1 MLETADSAPDNTDV
15 LTADDPLYEELYDVR
30 KEAESVGN
38 SVEVAAIMPAVHAM
52 RAQGPVIKGRLR
64 ELLGL
69 PLHERHARA
78 AGRPHW
84 TVLSYEACEAAF
96 RDPAVFSNSVQ
107 GHDNPAGEKA
117 MGILEMDPP
126 MHRAYRR
133 TIQPKFNMPEALGW
147 WREHTIDTIIERLIS
162 RMAKGAKNGVGRA
175 DLNLDYCARIPVY
188 TITTAIG
195 LDGDEALRFRH
206 AYLNS
211 TSSSRSVTMEQRIA
225 NARIVESTV
234 LGLIERR
241 RAEPQ
246 DDLVSFL
253 LGMKLQMPGETPRAL
268 TDREILAHVK
278 LVMVAGGGTS
288 WRQMGIALFA
298 LLTHRDQL
306 DAVRQDRALID
317 DAIEESLRWNPTAPY
332 FYRMVMKDTE
342 FYGHAIPEGAVLELG
357 LGPANRDPARWER
370 PDEYDLFRPK
380 LTNMAFGLGT
390 HRCLGMNVARV
401 EINRGINALLDHFPN
416 LRLDP
421 DAPAP
426 FMTGGLEQQGVSGL
440 PVLLG

>member
-1 MLETADSAPDNTDV
+1 MNVMTDV

-30 KEAESVGN
+30 REAEGIGN
-38 SVEVAAIMPAVHAM
+38 LVDVDAVMPRVHAL
-52 RAQGPVIKGRLR
+52 RAQAPIHKGRLR

-69 PLHERHARA
+69 PHHDRHVRA
-78 AGRPHW
+78 KGRQHYS
-84 TVLSYEACEAAF
+84 VLTYEACEAGF
-96 RDPAVFSNSVQ
+96 RDPQTFSNSVQ
-107 GHDNPAGEKA
+107 GMDNPANEKT

-133 TIQPKFNMPEALGW
+133 TIQPKFLMPEAMGW
-147 WREHTIDTIIERLIS
+147 WRRHTIDTIVERLIA
-162 RMAKGAKNGVGRA
+162 RMTKADRA
-175 DLNLDYCARIPVY
+175 ELNLDFCARVPVY

-211 TSSSRSVTMEQRIA
+211 TSSSRNVTMEDRIR
-225 NARIVESTV
+225 NAKIVEDTL
-234 LGLIERR
+234 LGLIAAR
-241 RAEPQ
+241 RAEPR
-246 DDLVSFL
+246 DDLISFL
-253 LGMKLQMPGETPRAL
+253 LKTKLMMPGETPRPLA
-268 TDREILAHVK
+268 DREIMAHAK

-288 WRQMGIALFA
+288 WRQMGITLFA
-298 LLTHRDQL
+298 LLTHPDQFEAVKADRSL
-306 DAVRQDRALID
+306 MADAV
-317 DAIEESLRWNPTAPY
+317 EESLRWNPTAPY
-332 FYRMVMKDTE
+332 FYRMVMNDTE
-342 FYGHAIPEGAVLELG
+342 FYGQAITAGSVLELG

-370 PDEYDLFRPK
+370 PDEYDIHREK

-401 EINRGINALLDHFPN
+401 EIESGINALLDAFPK

-421 DAPAP
+421 GAEPP

-440 PVLLG
+440 PVLLR

>member
-1 MLETADSAPDNTDV
+1 MLDTADV

-30 KEAESVGN
+30 REAEAVGN
-38 SVEVAAIMPAVHAM
+38 LIDVAAVMPQVHAL
-52 RAQGPVIKGRLR
+52 RAQAPVHKGRLR

-69 PLHERHARA
+69 PPHERHSRA

-84 TVLSYEACEAAF
+84 TVLSYDACEAAF
-96 RDPAVFSNSVQ
+96 RDPAIFSNSVQ
-107 GHDNPAGEKA
+107 GHDNPAGEKT

-126 MHRAYRR
+126 VHRAYRR
-133 TIQPKFNMPEALGW
+133 TIQPKFNMPEAMGW
-147 WREHTIDTIIERLIS
+147 WREHTIDTIIARLIA
-162 RMAKGAKNGVGRA
+162 RMAAGERA

-211 TSSSRSVTMEQRIA
+211 TSSSRTVTMQQRLE
-225 NARIVESTV
+225 NAKIVESTV
-234 LGLIERR
+234 LGLIARR
-241 RAEPQ
+241 REEPR

-253 LGMKLQMPGETPRAL
+253 LGMKLQVPGEPVRPL
-268 TDREILAHVK
+268 TDREILAHAK

-298 LLTHRDQL
+298 LLTHREQL
-306 DAVRQDRALID
+306 DAVRDDRALID

-332 FYRMVMKDTE
+332 FYRMVMQDVA
-342 FYGHAIPEGAVLELG
+342 FRGHDIPEGAVLELG
-357 LGPANRDPARWER
+357 LGPANHDPSRWER
-370 PDEYDLFRPK
+370 PDAYDLFRPK

-401 EINRGINALLDHFPN
+401 EINRGINALLDHFPK
-416 LRLDP
+416 LRLAP

-440 PVLLG
+440 PVLLR

>member
-1 MLETADSAPDNTDV
+1 MLDTATAPDGDDV

-30 KEAESVGN
+30 REAESVGN
-38 SVEVAAIMPAVHAM
+38 SVEVAAIMPQVHAL
-52 RAQGPVIKGRLR
+52 RAQGPVIRGRLR

-96 RDPAVFSNSVQ
+96 RDPAIFSNSVQ
-107 GHDNPAGEKA
+107 GHDNPAGEKT

-126 MHRAYRR
+126 IHRAYRR
-133 TIQPKFNMPEALGW
+133 TIQPRFNMPVAMDW
-147 WREHTIDTIIERLIS
+147 WRTHTIDTIIERLIA
-162 RMAKGAKNGVGRA
+162 RMARGERA

-211 TSSSRSVTMEQRIA
+211 TSSSRTVTMEQRIE
-225 NARIVESTV
+225 NAKIVESTV
-234 LGLIERR
+234 LGLIARR
-241 RAEPQ
+241 RQEPK

-253 LGMKLQMPGETPRAL
+253 IEMKLQVPGEEPRPL
-268 TDREILAHVK
+268 TDREIMAHVK

-288 WRQMGIALFA
+288 WRQMGIALYA
-298 LLTHRDQL
+298 LLTHPEQL
-306 DAVRQDRALID
+306 EAVRADRTLVD
-317 DAIEESLRWNPTAPY
+317 DAIEESLRWYPTAPY
-332 FYRMVMKDTE
+332 FYRMVMADTE
-342 FYGHAIPEGAVLELG
+342 FYGHAIPQGSVLELG
-357 LGPANRDPARWER
+357 LGPANRDPERWER
-370 PDEYDLFRPK
+370 PDEYDMFRPK

-401 EINRGINALLDHFPN
+401 EINRGINALLDHFPAM
-416 LRLDP
+416 RLDP

-440 PVLLG
+440 PVLLR

>member
-1 MLETADSAPDNTDV
+1 MLEETARADDV

-30 KEAESVGN
+30 REAEAVGN
-38 SVEVAAIMPAVHAM
+38 AIDVGAVMPQVHAL
-52 RAQGPVIKGRLR
+52 RAKGPVHKGKLR
-64 ELLGL
+64 EILGL
-69 PLHERHARA
+69 PEHDRHVYAI
-78 AGRPHW
+78 GRQHW

-96 RDPAVFSNSVQ
+96 RDAQTFSNSVQ
-107 GHDNPAGEKA
+107 GHPNPANENT

-126 MHRAYRR
+126 LHRAYRR
-133 TIQPKFNMPEALGW
+133 TIQPKFLMPEAMGW
-147 WREHTIDTIIERLIS
+147 WRERTIDGIVERLIE
-162 RMAKGAKNGVGRA
+162 RMAKGERA
-175 DLNLDYCARIPVY
+175 DLNLDFCARIPVY

-211 TSSSRSVTMEQRIA
+211 TSSSRTVTMEKRIE
-225 NARIVESTV
+225 NARIVETTL

-246 DDLVSFL
+246 DDLISFL
-253 LGMKLQMPGETPRAL
+253 LKTKLMLPGQEPRPL
-268 TDREILAHVK
+268 TDREIMTHAK

-288 WRQMGIALFA
+288 WRQMGITLYA
-298 LLTHRDQL
+298 LLTHREQL
-306 DAVRQDRALID
+306 ETVRADRSLMD

-332 FYRMVMKDTE
+332 FYRMVMKDVE
-342 FYGHAIPEGAVLELG
+342 FYGHHIPEGAVLELG
-357 LGPANRDPARWER
+357 LGPANRDPERWEQ

-401 EINRGINALLDHFPN
+401 EINRGVNALLDHFPN

-440 PVLLG
+440 PVLLR